1 MTAMLNTTA
10 NALRRTGRA
19 VGRFWLQLADSAA
32 RPRRPLNEDKWSD
45 YPRFPW
51 F

>member
-1 MTAMLNTTA
+1 MTIVKSTTQ
-10 NALRRTGRA
+10 ALRRTGQA
-19 VGRFWLQLADSAA
+19 VGRFWLNLADSAA
-32 RPRRPLNEDKWSD
+32 APRRPLNEAKWSD

>member
-1 MTAMLNTTA
+1 MSIMKNTTG
-10 NALRRTGRA
+10 ALRRTGRA

-32 RPRRPLNEDKWSD
+32 PPRRPLNEAKWSD